1 MMRNK
6 FFLAVFS
13 LILISGCGS
22 PPAAPSAADRMYYD
36 AYTYIGANDYEAS
49 IDLLSR
55 IIEMDSGYTDAY
67 ILRAI
72 AYEHE
77 NLYDT
82 ARQDLLSAEAKDPN
96 NYLVHY
102 NLGNVYLALKDSDS
116 AVKQYTLSISL
127 NQKHAFSYLNR
138 ASAYITLKK
147 WKEALND
154 YRTFTTLSDDQKE
167 SILKVIS
174 ILEKRV

>member
-1 MMRNK
+1 MLK
-6 FFLAVFS
+6 KLAMAVCVLVFM
-13 LILISGCGS
+13 SGCAC

-55 IIEMDSGYTDAY
+55 IIEMDADYTDAY

-82 ARQDLLSAEAKDPN
+82 ARQDLLAAETKDPN

-102 NLGNVYLALKDSDS
+102 NLGNVYLALKDFES

-127 NQKHAFSYLNR
+127 NRKHASSYLNR

-147 WKEALND
+147 WKEALGD
-154 YRTFTTLSDDQKE
+154 YRTFTTLSGDQKE
-167 SILKVIS
+167 NILKVIS
-174 ILEKRV
+174 LLEKRV